1 MVLVCGAKPS
11 SLKAFNVSV
20 TLSNASHASDTTPLL
35 MQDSEMEK

>member
-20 TLSNASHASDTTPLL
+20 TLSNASHASDTAPLL
-35 MQDSEMEK
+35 MKDSEMEK